1 VSRFSP
7 SADERAGAQ
16 HDELAALRPA
26 KLILATDVHIGQ
38 ALRQAREYLDLD
50 LEDISQATHVRATF
64 IDALEQLDLDL
75 LPARAF
81 ATGYVKAY
89 ARALGLDPG
98 AVVERFKR
106 ESPDDETELHI
117 PFGAQFRRRAR
128 SSGLIATA
136 VVVIIGL
143 AGWNL
148 MVRVKGAPPRATAVV
163 QAAPA
168 HAQPSAGPAQLGAP
182 LPAPPEAST
191 PPPYVTPGLAE
202 ATAAKGSDAT
212 AAQGA
217 AEGAKAPSNAIALGA
232 AFAPHGPIYGSPRP
246 GTGVIIQ
253 AIRPMSL
260 VVRGAGGVVYFARQL
275 ATGEAWR
282 APDTAGLTVDVDVPA
297 AVEVY
302 VGGRAIGPL
311 TQPQTA
317 VSSLVA
323 PTSPAG

>member
-1 VSRFSP
+1 MAV
-7 SADERAGAQ
+7 
-16 HDELAALRPA
+16 LRPA
-26 KLILATDVHIGQ
+26 KLTLATEVHIGQ
-38 ALRQAREYLDLD
+38 ALRQAREHLDLD
-50 LEDISQATHVRATF
+50 LEDIAQATHVRAAF
-64 IDALEQLDLDL
+64 IDALEQLDLDK

-106 ESPDDETELHI
+106 ESPDDEAELHA

-148 MVRVKGAPPRATAVV
+148 MVRVKGAPPRVAAAI
-163 QAAPA
+163 QAPPAP
-168 HAQPSAGPAQLGAP
+168 AQPSAGPAQLGAP
-182 LPAPPEAST
+182 LPAPPEASS

-202 ATAAKGSDAT
+202 ATAVKGPDGAAAT
-212 AAQGA
+212 AQSADANPKG
-217 AEGAKAPSNAIALGA
+217 PSNSIALGA

-253 AIRPMSL
+253 A
-260 VVRGAGGVVYFARQL
+260 
-275 ATGEAWR
+275 
-282 APDTAGLTVDVDVPA
+282 
-297 AVEVY
+297 
-302 VGGRAIGPL
+302 
-311 TQPQTA
+311 
-317 VSSLVA
+317 
-323 PTSPAG
+323 